1 MQGSPGRRLSTV
13 TWRHDLSRSRRQARC
28 RLPFCEPLLAG
39 ADMGEQVVVRN
50 SDTDAGTQQ
59 TVTKV
64 GQGHGEEIG
73 GAVGGAITG
82 AVVGSVV
89 PVVGTVAGAVVG
101 GAGGALA
108 GKVEN
113 DGKGTIVE
121 TTTRT

>member
-1 MQGSPGRRLSTV
+1 
-13 TWRHDLSRSRRQARC
+13 
-28 RLPFCEPLLAG
+28 
-39 ADMGEQVVVRN
+39 MGDQVVVRD
-50 SDTDAGTQQ
+50 SDEEVHTEQKVIT
-59 TVTKV
+59 V
-64 GQGHGEEIG
+64 GQGHGDEIG

-101 GAGGALA
+101 GTVGALA

-113 DGKGTIVE
+113 DDKGTIVE

>member
-1 MQGSPGRRLSTV
+1 MSDKIVERETV
-13 TWRHDLSRSRRQARC
+13 VD
-28 RLPFCEPLLAG
+28 AG
-39 ADMGEQVVVRN
+39 AQPPAV
-50 SDTDAGTQQ
+50 QQ

-64 GQGHGEEIG
+64 GQGHGEEVG

-82 AVVGSVV
+82 AVVGTVV

-101 GAGGALA
+101 GAVGALA

-113 DGKGTIVE
+113 DDKGTIVE

>member
-1 MQGSPGRRLSTV
+1 
-13 TWRHDLSRSRRQARC
+13 
-28 RLPFCEPLLAG
+28 
-39 ADMGEQVVVRN
+39 MGEQVVVHH
-50 SDTDAGTQQ
+50 SDADADAGTQQ
-59 TVTKV
+59 TVTTV

-82 AVVGSVV
+82 AVVGSVL

-101 GAGGALA
+101 GTVGALA